1 MRDAIARALMWTLRL
16 LLPAHG
22 RHAAP
27 VYTPEPEP
35 EPEPE
40 PGPGPGPEP
49 EPVNPWSRP
58 WRSPSK
64 EEAAALFRQQ
74 AEDTLEL
81 RAVELIQL
89 RRRIA
94 LRLAEGAPE
103 DEYPYTYP
111 GAPFP
116 ASAFAVAVTA

>member
-1 MRDAIARALMWTLRL
+1 MRDVIARALMWVLRL
-16 LLPAHG
+16 VLPARG

-27 VYTPEPEP
+27 VHTPEPL
-35 EPEPE
+35 
-40 PGPGPGPEP
+40 PEP

-64 EEAAALFRQQ
+64 EEAAELFRRQ